1 MGGKH
6 ECGDDTVIS
15 AEETVIAA
23 DQTVI
28 SVDDTII
35 TVPEPVASPELR
47 RRITD
52 SVLDGPQ
59 VPQVLEVSRS
69 AVVFFLRSVTG
80 ARYALTTAV
89 VFGRAP
95 RVARI
100 PGGDVVQLVSLPSR
114 EGRVSTTH
122 VELRQVGGVVVV
134 TDLRSTNGTRVT
146 LPSGVSRQ
154 LAPGDSMAVG
164 EGAVVDIGD
173 GNRIDVMRE
182 TSRDASNDIA
192 R

>member
-1 MGGKH
+1 MGGTH
-6 ECGDDTVIS
+6 ERGEDTVIS
-15 AEETVIAA
+15 AEETVIAE

-35 TVPEPVASPELR
+35 TVAEPVASPELR

-59 VPQVLEVSRS
+59 VPYVLEVPRS
-69 AVVFFLRSVTG
+69 ADVFFLRTVTG
-80 ARYALTTAV
+80 ERYSLSTAV
-89 VFGRAP
+89 VLGRAP

-146 LPSGVSRQ
+146 LASGVSRQ
-154 LAPGDSMAVG
+154 LAPGDSMAIG

-182 TSRDASNDIA
+182 TTRDASNDIA